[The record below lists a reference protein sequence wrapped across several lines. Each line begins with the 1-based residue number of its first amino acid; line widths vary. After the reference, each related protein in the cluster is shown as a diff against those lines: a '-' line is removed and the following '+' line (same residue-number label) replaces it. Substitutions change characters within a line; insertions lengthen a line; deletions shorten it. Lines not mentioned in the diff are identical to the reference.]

1 MSGKM
6 EGPFPAACVGDAQT
20 SEFSSQCTSP
30 ARPQDGR
37 VAPTTEELAPF
48 PTPVEGCSS
57 SWQKVRNENRKE
69 KQNNKTSVS
78 TLMKTG
84 WWEVC
89 FSFFFFFFKTRQG
102 EFKQTSL
109 SICTPVFAF
118 GGAGSGL
125 GPAAEP
131 PLFIRPAP
139 ARQQI
144 RRNEVA
150 SAEGKQCFYCCW

>member
-78 TLMKTG
+78 TLMKRG
-84 WWEVC
+84 GGRFVFL
-89 FSFFFFFFKTRQG
+89 FSFSFLKPGRESSNKQVSPFAPLCLLLEALGQALGRPPSLHYSSAQRQ
-102 EFKQTSL
+102 
-109 SICTPVFAF
+109 P
-118 GGAGSGL
+118 GSKY
-125 GPAAEP
+125 E
-131 PLFIRPAP
+131 
-139 ARQQI
+139 
-144 RRNEVA
+144 EM
-150 SAEGKQCFYCCW
+150 K